1 MEYLVSITALEVAAQ
16 VVQPEF
22 AVEVTVGG
30 PGSPGTPGQGVPVGG
45 TAGQV
50 LEKID
55 GTDYNTQWVD
65 APGGAVDSVN
75 GQTGVVVLTQDNV
88 GDGTTYKQYS
98 QTEKTKLAGIEA
110 GAQVNVNADWN
121 AASGDAEILNKPA
134 IPSIAG
140 LATVAYVD
148 TQDALKVD
156 KVAGKS
162 LLADTEISRL
172 ASMTAIFTTA
182 LQAAYDGAVS
192 WIAANGAALIAHLS
206 NMSNPHNTTAVQVG
220 AEPTITGGL
229 LSQYWTGLKTWVD
242 FGTSVR
248 AALLTGYIV
257 GSNVAIL
264 ATDSVLEAF
273 QKIQGQ
279 INAILLRLLPA
290 GGTTGQVLAKVD
302 GTDYNVSWQTASGGI
317 GGSGT
322 TGTIP
327 AWTAGTTLGDSPIT
341 RSGTKVA
348 VNGAAFLRQFN
359 VYGPVLDARMFFH
372 TDPGGTPGIELA
384 TDSTGTRR
392 ALIRMAESG
401 TNGSEMHFFTRPTAG
416 GAVVQVLTIQENGQ
430 IRNLPMAGTGGSSE
444 VQVDNNGALSRGA
457 VKWFAADATTS
468 TVASSTAFTALN
480 DNTKAIQVGSLNAA
494 GKSAIFEGSF
504 TLLNNTGSAQS
515 YSFRINEASGS
526 AFPFQDTIATLASSA
541 SQRFCTFRV
550 VVTRLTNTTYLIYG
564 AVNIGQPGTPTAGR
578 GEMGSGGITV
588 YNFGAAGTLSLSRT
602 FSGSTNTFSF
612 DIANGISSASMS
624 FTILDSIVYI
634 P

>member
-182 LQAAYDGAVS
+182 LQAAYDGAVA

-206 NMSNPHNTTAVQVG
+206 NTSNPHNTTAAQVG
-220 AEPTITGGL
+220 AEPTISAGTPA
-229 LSQYWTGLKTWVD
+229 QYWRGDKTWQD
-242 FGTSVR
+242 FAT
-248 AALLTGYIV
+248 AAIAAVVT
-257 GSNVAIL
+257 
-264 ATDSVLEAF
+264 
-273 QKIQGQ
+273 
-279 INAILLRLLPA
+279 RLLPS
-290 GGTTGQVLAKVD
+290 GGTTGQVLAKTS
-302 GTDYNVSWQTASGGI
+302 GTDYAVGWSTPSSGSTLDILVQYVVGRYITPIITRATMSAGTYVAGSYYFTIVPVRRSVTLDRIQAEVTTLAAGGSFQRGIYDAHPTTGNPRNLLVQSGNLSAAATGTVSATISVTLSPGIYFLTLQQSAAASFRNIVSGTIDPGRDATMLTTSFGCLQQTGTYTAGSMTATASG
-317 GGSGT
+317 S
-322 TGTIP
+322 P
-327 AWTAGTTLGDSPIT
+327 AISPAANPPLVTARIS
-341 RSGTKVA
+341 
-348 VNGAAFLRQFN
+348 
-359 VYGPVLDARMFFH
+359 
-372 TDPGGTPGIELA
+372 
-384 TDSTGTRR
+384 
-392 ALIRMAESG
+392 AL
-401 TNGSEMHFFTRPTAG
+401 P
-416 GAVVQVLTIQENGQ
+416 
-430 IRNLPMAGTGGSSE
+430 
-444 VQVDNNGALSRGA
+444 
-457 VKWFAADATTS
+457 
-468 TVASSTAFTALN
+468 
-480 DNTKAIQVGSLNAA
+480 
-494 GKSAIFEGSF
+494 
-504 TLLNNTGSAQS
+504 
-515 YSFRINEASGS
+515 
-526 AFPFQDTIATLASSA
+526 
-541 SQRFCTFRV
+541 
-550 VVTRLTNTTYLIYG
+550 
-564 AVNIGQPGTPTAGR
+564 
-578 GEMGSGGITV
+578 
-588 YNFGAAGTLSLSRT
+588 
-602 FSGSTNTFSF
+602 
-612 DIANGISSASMS
+612 
-624 FTILDSIVYI
+624 
-634 P
+634 